1 MKQSEFIE
9 LLEEYFH
16 NTGMSSWEP
25 YLSVGNKEN
34 VNTTI
39 YIDRDNFIWI
49 RNDESVKRIK
59 TSINV
64 SKNQIRIKPLDLFK
78 IKNKSLNKSLLYE
91 ENYKLNSIGNKSSK
105 GLQAKIRN
113 NFSTK
118 KKINL
123 NVVKMNFPYCKPFV
137 KNSFTELVLYNKN
150 RDFIIA
156 KNLEKNK
163 NKM

>member
-64 SKNQIRIKPLDLFK
+64 DNIIELRYTDSSEDYFVVICQDDTG
-78 IKNKSLNKSLLYE
+78 LYFRDGE
-91 ENYKLNSIGNKSSK
+91 INFFTNGYYGSYKKAIDWFAENPVS
-105 GLQAKIRN
+105 
-113 NFSTK
+113 
-118 KKINL
+118 
-123 NVVKMNFPYCKPFV
+123 
-137 KNSFTELVLYNKN
+137 
-150 RDFIIA
+150 
-156 KNLEKNK
+156 
-163 NKM
+163 